1 MVFLVITLKKLKLG
15 VKTLKATKEIIKLLD
30 APAVGPE
37 AQIIMESFF
46 GPPENLQRLREELE
60 SRDALSRSTE
70 TDLGS
75 DASLRMART
84 TTKAG
89 GHADFSAFNVNG
101 NRFMLSA
108 GHDFKLVTPFV
119 QTLYKTLGNTG
130 YYTTYAGVELDVL
143 NHSTSEYTTSL
154 NVKVKGG
161 VNQRNAVGK
170 LSAHGNLNL
179 NNGTNFSVK
188 QQL

>member
-1 MVFLVITLKKLKLG
+1 MTPFV
-15 VKTLKATKEIIKLLD
+15 
-30 APAVGPE
+30 E
-37 AQIIMESFF
+37 AQTGMS
-46 GPPENLQRLREELE
+46 
-60 SRDALSRSTE
+60 
-70 TDLGS
+70 
-75 DASLRMART
+75 
-84 TTKAG
+84 AG
-89 GHADFSAFNVNG
+89 NVNG

-179 NNGTNFSVK
+179 NNGTSFSTNLELNNSFNPKASVSFSYTH
-188 QQL
+188 